1 MAAPPAGF
9 AEVTFIFQLSGRP
22 RQATWGLGIDSANF
36 AEQSPEDIASLAYDA
51 MVDTTAPYLASH
63 MIVGWS
69 FVGVNCVKM
78 LEDGPISGQHL
89 DTVDGTQTG
98 GAVPVNTSVLLT
110 KQTAGGGRRN
120 RGRAYIPP
128 VYPLETNVDG
138 GGVIDGTQVG
148 QLQGWYG
155 AGYDRLVDVELQPV
169 LFHQSA
175 PFTPT
180 VITAFQIGSQ
190 MATQRRRMRS

>member
-9 AEVTFIFQLSGRP
+9 AEVTFIFQLTGRP

-36 AEQSPEDIASLAYDA
+36 AEQSPEDIATLAYAA
-51 MVDTTAPYLASH
+51 MTGTTEPYFASH

-89 DTVDGTQTG
+89 ATLAGSQAG

-110 KQTAGGGRRN
+110 KQTSGGGRRN
-120 RGRAYIPP
+120 RGRAYVPP

-148 QLQGWYG
+148 QLQGWYNN
-155 AGYDRLVDVELQPV
+155 GYDALVLAELQPV

-180 VITAFQIGSQ
+180 GITGFLVGSQ